1 MGIVALEGSK
11 TALLSELCFIFQWLE
26 DGYLSRDQARWARAA
41 ASAAVAAVADD
52 AVALVDAWEFSD
64 HQLQST
70 LGRRDGQVYS
80 AVLASAKAST
90 LNSHLEPEELEL
102 DANLAK
108 CNRAM
113 ARAYHTVKNQ
123 RERIIALSNENSFD

>member
-1 MGIVALEGSK
+1 M
-11 TALLSELCFIFQWLE
+11 LSELCFIFQWLE

-90 LNSHLEPEELEL
+90 LNSHLEPE
-102 DANLAK
+102 
-108 CNRAM
+108 
-113 ARAYHTVKNQ
+113 AYRHLLRPLKTAV
-123 RERIIALSNENSFD
+123 RGLSNL